1 MLETWPAA
9 KRRTWTIPH
18 EKRAYL
24 REPTETETGR
34 PLATNGATDLRR
46 DRLRVITLQE
56 QFWRAL

>member
-9 KRRTWTIPH
+9 G
-18 EKRAYL
+18 RAYL
-24 REPTETETGR
+24 REPTETETR
-34 PLATNGATDLRR
+34 RALATNGATDLRR